1 MPARALARY
10 DGGHVRFAAVCNLY
24 TLKLS
29 AWEIRNLMQ
38 HYKLIGR
45 EWEDVMGTRNDALEV
60 YPNRPAPVVVGE
72 RWPAHGAPRHALGLS
87 AI

>member
-1 MPARALARY
+1 M
-10 DGGHVRFAAVCNLY
+10 CNLY

-29 AWEIRNLMQ
+29 AREVRNLMQ

-60 YPNRPAPVVVGE
+60 FPTG
-72 RWPAHGAPRHALGLS
+72 RHRSLW
-87 AI
+87 

>member
-1 MPARALARY
+1 MT
-10 DGGHVRFAAVCNLY
+10 AAMLGLPPCAIFY

-29 AWEIRNLMQ
+29 AWEVRNLMQ

-60 YPNRPAPVVVGE
+60 FPTG
-72 RWPAHGAPRHALGLS
+72 RHRSLW
-87 AI
+87 